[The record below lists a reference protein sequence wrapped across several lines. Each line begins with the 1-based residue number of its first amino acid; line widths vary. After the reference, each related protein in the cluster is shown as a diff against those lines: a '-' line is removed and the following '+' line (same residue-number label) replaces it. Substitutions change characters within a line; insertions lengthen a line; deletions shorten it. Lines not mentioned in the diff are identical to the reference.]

1 MYNMRQ
7 AKDWERF
14 RFMAWYS
21 TLPYRS
27 KGDSSSPY
35 DIMKL
40 ETDPGE
46 DDMKSYRQR
55 EHEDAL
61 LFSLDG
67 LVALSD
73 VSLALG
79 DEARELGQLLALIG
93 ELGHQLMSKVAQL

>member
-1 MYNMRQ
+1 MAAELGVKWAELDHITPGELFRLYRMYNVRQ

-14 RFMAWYS
+14 RFIAWYS

-61 LFSLDG
+61 QILKEYKERG
-67 LVALSD
+67 M
-73 VSLALG
+73 
-79 DEARELGQLLALIG
+79 I
-93 ELGHQLMSKVAQL
+93 